1 MDLHGKYR
9 MGPRLGGGGMADVYR
24 ADVAGAEGFLRPVA
38 IKRLHA
44 ALSADETFCA
54 MFVREARLLSQLH
67 HANIVSVLDFE
78 WDERG
83 QLFLVME
90 LVDGVDLSQL
100 MEAGDVPVTVAVYVI
115 AAVLRA
121 LAYAHER
128 QIIHRDITPHNVLI
142 SWLGEVKLSDF
153 GLAKAAVSSHVS
165 PVGTLKGK
173 VKYLSPDQIQGLKL
187 DGRTDLFSVGVMLY
201 ELVTGRTPF
210 AGARQAPHTMAES
223 IARMLTGTIVPPR
236 DLRPEVPAAVDAVI
250 MRLLER
256 ERNRRFTSAQEV
268 LAALPCPPGGAEELA
283 ALLVERFPDMKAG
296 SDEPPSSDV
305 ASEIA
310 SGPQIRGRAIRGRTR
325 ASRRARVRWLRNIVL
340 LAMLLAVA
348 TISTERWRGQ
358 DGAGAAR
365 ALGEPTA
372 DAGIDVDAVAML
384 SGEVSIDVT
393 DVRGVEDVADAG
405 VRDAGVSRVRQRA
418 PAKRPMPDRMP
429 DRMPGRGRKPP
440 LGRDAESSP
449 ASVSAGLDAGDGPVD
464 AAPAPVRGVPDAAP
478 AIDKSSPS
486 YAPYTR
492 SEPWLKIE
500 GNPQR
505 IRE

>member
-54 MFVREARLLSQLH
+54 MFVREARLLSRLH

-78 WDERG
+78 WDESG

-100 MEAGDVPVTVAVYVI
+100 MEAGEVPVTVAVYVI

-223 IARMLTGTIVPPR
+223 IARMLTGTIVPPG

-256 ERNRRFTSAQEV
+256 ERNRRFASAQEV
-268 LAALPCPPGGAEELA
+268 LAALPCPPGGAEALA
-283 ALLVERFPDMKAG
+283 ALLGERFPDMKAG
-296 SDEPPSSDV
+296 SDEPSSYV

-310 SGPQIRGRAIRGRTR
+310 SKIVSGPQIRGRTIRGRTR
-325 ASRRARVRWLRNIVL
+325 ASRRARVRWLRNIAL

-348 TISTERWRGQ
+348 TILTERWRGH

-384 SGEVSIDVT
+384 SGEVSMVVT
-393 DVRGVEDVADAG
+393 DVRGVEDAADAG

-418 PAKRPMPDRMP
+418 PAKRPMADRMAA
-429 DRMPGRGRKPP
+429 RGRKPP

-478 AIDKSSPS
+478 AIDESSPS

-492 SEPWLKIE
+492 DNPWLEIE